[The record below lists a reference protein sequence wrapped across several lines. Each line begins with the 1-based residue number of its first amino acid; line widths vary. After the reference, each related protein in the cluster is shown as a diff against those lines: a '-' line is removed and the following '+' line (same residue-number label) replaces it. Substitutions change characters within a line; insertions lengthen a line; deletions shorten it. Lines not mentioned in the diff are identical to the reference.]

1 MAEIGKHFPDVPI
14 IGFPKGAGA
23 GYIEF
28 ARITDVNGVSLD
40 WAVPLEWARDE
51 IQSQT
56 TVQGNLDPRLVV
68 VGGQAMEA
76 EVYRILETLGQGPL
90 IFNLGHGVLP
100 ETPLENV
107 DRLAEVLRG

>member
-1 MAEIGKHFPDVPI
+1 MSYFEID
-14 IGFPKGAGA
+14 
-23 GYIEF
+23 
-28 ARITDVNGVSLD
+28 
-40 WAVPLEWARDE
+40 
-51 IQSQT
+51 QSQT

-68 VGGQAMEA
+68 VGGSAMER
-76 EVYRILETLGQGPL
+76 ETNRILETLGQGPL